1 METEKKEEE
10 EKGGGQDDVAHYGWL
25 MVGLSSA

>member
-10 EKGGGQDDVAHYGWL
+10 EKGGGQDGVAHYGWL
-25 MVGLSSA
+25 MVGHSSA